1 MDTPDLLVVGGGT
14 AALSVA
20 RTARR
25 RGASVVLVSDSP
37 LGGDCTFTGCVPSK
51 TLLSSG
57 DLPFADAM
65 ARVHATIASIAADE
79 DASTLREEGVH
90 VVEGTAEVLSRKE
103 VRVDGSTFRPGK
115 LVLALGSQPVVP
127 PIDGLDQV
135 PYLTNEN
142 LFDLT
147 ELPKHLIVLG
157 GGAIGAEMAQAFRRF
172 GAQVTVL
179 EAADR
184 LLSKEEPKASEVVTA
199 RFRELG
205 IDVRTGEKMTGV
217 TRSRGVLTV
226 TTDKGTVKGSHL
238 LVAVGRRP
246 SVRGVDA
253 LGLKTLK
260 NGAIEVDL
268 RMRTSV
274 KGVYAAGDCTGRLP
288 FTHAAD
294 EMGRVAVGNALGR
307 LPQTFAE
314 HAVPWVTFTD
324 PEVARLGMTE
334 AEAAEQVKGARVVEV
349 PMTDVDRARTSERT
363 EGFVKIVVGPKLL
376 TRNLGG
382 GKVIGATIVGPR
394 AGEMIAEVVLAVR
407 AGMFAGRL
415 AQATHAYPTWSL
427 GVQQAVAQLFGGGYG
442 GRQPRPAERG

>member
-1 MDTPDLLVVGGGT
+1 MDNPDLLVVGGGT

-25 RGASVVLVSDSP
+25 RKASVVLVSDGP

-57 DLPFADAM
+57 HLRFEQAI

-79 DASTLREEGVH
+79 DAETLRKEGIH

-103 VRVDGSTFRPGK
+103 VRVGAQTFRPGK

-147 ELPKHLIVLG
+147 ALPKHLIVLG

-179 EAADR
+179 EASDR
-184 LLSKEEPKASEVVTA
+184 ILSKEEPQASEVVTA

-205 IDVRTGEKMTGV
+205 IAVRTGEKMTGV

-226 TTDKGTVKGSHL
+226 TTDKGSVKGSHL
-238 LVAVGRRP
+238 LVAVGRTP
-246 SVRGVDA
+246 LVRGVDA
-253 LGLKTLK
+253 LRLKQAK
-260 NGAIEVDL
+260 NGALEVDL

-307 LPQTFAE
+307 LPLKFAE

-324 PEVARLGMTE
+324 PEVARLGLSE

-349 PMTDVDRARTSERT
+349 PMSEVDRARTSERT
-363 EGFVKIVVGPKLL
+363 EGFVKLVVGPKLL

-382 GKVIGATIVGPR
+382 GKVLGATIVSPR
-394 AGEMIAEVVLAVR
+394 AGEMIAEVVLAAR
-407 AGMFAGRL
+407 AGLFAGRL

-427 GVQQAVAQLFGGGYG
+427 GVQQAAAQLFADGYG
-442 GRQPRPAERG
+442 GRKPRPAQRG